1 MVKQFSVDVMVLKG
15 KDQVYVTEMYQ
26 YTHRAHQK

>member
-15 KDQVYVTEMYQ
+15 KDPVYMMEMYQ
-26 YTHRAHQK
+26 YAHRAHQK